1 MNADWLPD
9 KTPVR
14 SPYNRIACGLIGA
27 DVRTDWS
34 PQTKT
39 MSGWIKIRVEFIK
52 GLAGQWKGSS
62 HPKTPSETMDTVAE
76 EAPGADSIALQPES
90 QISITCEASPNQQEI
105 ERRRKI
111 VRQFFNDFWIS
122 TDDKPRTFAERLTPR
137 RPRARPKSRPRFR
150 SPAVDFCGSR
160 LAIGA
165 ATERARALAMPAGT
179 RAQSLQT
186 RANSSGVA
194 PASPQV
200 AYRALLERAGSREPA
215 DRGGVDGIGPRHI
228 GLRLAC
234 SKALERF
241 LALMRRHLARA
252 LEANAALLGSLAE
265 SDSVDPRDG
274 DGGSQVATSGVV
286 SHCI

>member
-1 MNADWLPD
+1 MNAVWLPD

-122 TDDKPRTFAERLTPR
+122 TDDKPRTFAERLN
-137 RPRARPKSRPRFR
+137 RAEDHINEQLAARGETWQLDATTRKQLGLPVR
-150 SPAVDFCGSR
+150 SK
-160 LAIGA
+160 
-165 ATERARALAMPAGT
+165 
-179 RAQSLQT
+179 
-186 RANSSGVA
+186 N
-194 PASPQV
+194 
-200 AYRALLERAGSREPA
+200 
-215 DRGGVDGIGPRHI
+215 
-228 GLRLAC
+228 
-234 SKALERF
+234 
-241 LALMRRHLARA
+241 
-252 LEANAALLGSLAE
+252 
-265 SDSVDPRDG
+265 
-274 DGGSQVATSGVV
+274 
-286 SHCI
+286 